1 MIMEQCVC
9 FADCIS
15 FQLATFYIFI
25 ELRSELNL
33 KHVPYHEKLI
43 MWNRWG
49 GITRLFQMGVS
60 PVGWLQQGQV
70 FTDNRKKITM

>member
-1 MIMEQCVC
+1 MIMGQCVC

-15 FQLATFYIFI
+15 FHLATFYIFI
-25 ELRSELNL
+25 ELQSDLNL
-33 KHVPYHEKLI
+33 KRVPYHGKLI

-60 PVGWLQQGQV
+60 PVGWLQRGQV
-70 FTDNRKKITM
+70 FTDNGEKITM